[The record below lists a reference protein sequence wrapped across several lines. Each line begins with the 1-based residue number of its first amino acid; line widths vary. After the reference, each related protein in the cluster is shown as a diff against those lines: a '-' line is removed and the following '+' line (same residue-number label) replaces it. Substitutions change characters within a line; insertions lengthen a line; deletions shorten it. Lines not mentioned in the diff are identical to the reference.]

1 MRTVNTNRR
10 ASRPLKVK
18 LLATTMLISMSLLG
32 TSPALESE
40 QSFLE
45 SRQTLERQI
54 ANTEGD
60 EQAYAR
66 LQLMK
71 LYMEH
76 SFYREAYALAAG
88 TADTPQAMTHPDDQ
102 EMAKTAFILARL
114 PDSEDILG
122 ARSFTLADPAKEILW
137 QLVHAAHSGKAIPGD
152 IEPAKALPSLHSV
165 AEYSTAIQQHVA
177 LTLINAAFDAGDGIF
192 ARALITHLPSAALA
206 TFPRDCQ
213 TWVSGRLAE
222 LENYPRTALDR
233 YKEIKGP
240 DGQCA
245 AMAIQRRIALSLER
259 GILSPQESLTALE
272 NLLQDWKGDQV
283 ERDALILA
291 AHTAYSLNDKDKA
304 LAYLEKLHKRFP
316 ESFED
321 ERIREKAHHL
331 ALERLTIEKDST
343 PEELRSDRAT
353 FRPFISAGL
362 DLFQADMA
370 YARMMFTAGRY
381 HEARETYE
389 ALLGDLAGDTRGA
402 TLAAKRDLIA
412 ALART
417 WLKLGDTAKA
427 QEILASALKDRDPTT
442 WESLLRDAYLDVAI
456 ARHEIDAARKIL
468 GATITDR
475 ERRQLADAAL
485 RQDQVQ
491 TAFDLTR
498 EIFFAGENITIEDC
512 DRLATA
518 ALLLG
523 EENEANRI
531 LAPHRNI
538 WGGSARIAAI
548 AFTSAP
554 EAETDNI
561 SPESRMSAILEASDD
576 LITLVS
582 ELATVP

>member
-10 ASRPLKVK
+10 GGRHLKMK

-32 TSPALESE
+32 TSLALESE

-177 LTLINAAFDAGDGIF
+177 LTLIIAAFDAGYGIF
-192 ARALITHLPSAALA
+192 PRALIPQPSSTAFA

-245 AMAIQRRIALSLER
+245 AMAIQRRIVLSLER
-259 GILSPQESLTALE
+259 GALSPQEGLTALE

-291 AHTAYSLNDKDKA
+291 AHTASSLNDGDKA
-304 LAYLEKLHKRFP
+304 LA
-316 ESFED
+316 
-321 ERIREKAHHL
+321 
-331 ALERLTIEKDST
+331 
-343 PEELRSDRAT
+343 
-353 FRPFISAGL
+353 
-362 DLFQADMA
+362 
-370 YARMMFTAGRY
+370 
-381 HEARETYE
+381 
-389 ALLGDLAGDTRGA
+389 
-402 TLAAKRDLIA
+402 
-412 ALART
+412 
-417 WLKLGDTAKA
+417 
-427 QEILASALKDRDPTT
+427 
-442 WESLLRDAYLDVAI
+442 
-456 ARHEIDAARKIL
+456 
-468 GATITDR
+468 
-475 ERRQLADAAL
+475 
-485 RQDQVQ
+485 
-491 TAFDLTR
+491 
-498 EIFFAGENITIEDC
+498 
-512 DRLATA
+512 
-518 ALLLG
+518 
-523 EENEANRI
+523 
-531 LAPHRNI
+531 
-538 WGGSARIAAI
+538 
-548 AFTSAP
+548 
-554 EAETDNI
+554 
-561 SPESRMSAILEASDD
+561 
-576 LITLVS
+576 
-582 ELATVP
+582 